1 MLTISLDEYGD
12 FEGLKN
18 RNEPIFI
25 AGIIYD
31 DLGIEKEKNTE
42 RGRIEAFYRAV
53 IKDASTKAY
62 ESTSEFQYPSALH
75 SNHDWIRNR
84 EIVGSVKEVVNKN
97 LSEFIQNGT
106 YQERPLPYINSQGNT
121 SSYPPRKGRY
131 YLFVILK
138 SDVGMGNLLK
148 PNASI
153 LARDNYASNLYF
165 HMADELLTRLLFH
178 NPIIEKVEDVAID
191 VATRSTR
198 DLSRIDPLFQE
209 YKKIG
214 YREIE
219 IGKDSGIY
227 RFSLTNGDVYRSV
240 IADEI
245 IRTGKTKLSISSFR
259 VSSINYDKKANNQ
272 EFLYLSDSVCSYL
285 SYNTSGD
292 NSATWLKQ
300 ISQHIEDLTGRDDNL
315 VFGYDEIDLFFRKAW
330 NAYESG
336 DYYNALSITFDGMR
350 EKGAFSDYY
359 KDKWFQRLSDVIS
372 GSASEAAFAAA
383 VQKLHLSVLSNSFD
397 QDKGIFI
404 FTHIEPIAERI
415 LDKIHT
421 AETRKLIYQL
431 YDTGI
436 SVYTHIGD
444 SASAA
449 ACFDKCVETADA
461 VGFEEY
467 LATRNRWIVSCCDNF
482 DLATA
487 KDLAEDNVFYQK
499 CIADMKREVQLP
511 GLQCEDTISLGKA
524 YSQAGQVYA
533 FLRDKKAED
542 YFRDALK
549 CFLPDSANN
558 KITQSYLLHFYL
570 DNYKSS
576 DYTDSFS
583 KIVADY
589 FGGNKS
595 ISKQLKYIVDEG
607 TRNDSLINLKYAL
620 YVFVRSLYC
629 YKLEDITQSISE
641 KLFNIEK
648 EIAKKKKT
656 DTWELSGH
664 PSELIFMYLSLI
676 EIARGNNEYAEYYK
690 SRIDSSL
697 KFKGTTEETICRYA
711 KIEYANAQGK
721 KDERDK
727 MSQELCHFIK
737 ESYAVMK
744 DTVLP
749 DGKDECYLWLKDRIT
764 FMYC

>member
-1 MLTISLDEYGD
+1 MLTISLDEFGD
-12 FEGLKN
+12 FEGIKK

-25 AGIIYD
+25 AGLIYD
-31 DLGIEKEKNTE
+31 DFGIEKEKNTE
-42 RGRIEAFYRAV
+42 RGRIEAFFRTA

-62 ESTSEFQYPSALH
+62 GFTSEFNYPSALH
-75 SNHDWIRNR
+75 SNHDQIRNR
-84 EIVGSVKEVVNKN
+84 EVVGSVKELVNKN

-106 YQERPLPYINSQGNT
+106 YQGRPLSYINSQGNN
-121 SSYPPRKGRY
+121 SSYAPRKGRY

-138 SDVGMGNLLK
+138 SDVAMGKLLS
-148 PNASI
+148 PNANI
-153 LARDNYASNLYF
+153 LARDDYASNLYF
-165 HMADELLTRLLFH
+165 HMADELMSKLLFH
-178 NPIIEKVEDVAID
+178 NPIIEKIKDVAID
-191 VATRSTR
+191 VATRSTGNL
-198 DLSRIDPLFQE
+198 DVNSPLVQE
-209 YKKIG
+209 YKRIG
-214 YREIE
+214 YKKQGGEKL
-219 IGKDSGIY
+219 GTCW
-227 RFSLTNGDVYRSV
+227 FNLTNGDVYRSV

-245 IRTGKTKLSISSFR
+245 IRTGKTNLLISSFN
-259 VSSINYDKKANNQ
+259 VSSISYKGETKYQ
-272 EFLYLSDSVCSYL
+272 EFLYLSDSICSYL

-292 NSATWLKQ
+292 NANTWLIQ
-300 ISQHIEDLTGRDDNL
+300 ISKHIEDLTGRDDN
-315 VFGYDEIDLFFRKAW
+315 FIFAYDEIDLYFRKAW
-330 NAYESG
+330 EAYEKG
-336 DYYNALSITFDGMR
+336 DYYEALSITFDGMR
-350 EKGAFSDYY
+350 KKGTFPDFY
-359 KDKWFQRLSDVIS
+359 KNNWFRRLVNSIARSIDES
-372 GSASEAAFAAA
+372 AFAVAA
-383 VQKLHLSVLSNSFD
+383 QKLHLTVQSNSFD

-415 LDKIHT
+415 KDKIHT

-431 YDTGI
+431 YDTGM

-444 SASAA
+444 STSAA
-449 ACFDKCVETADA
+449 ACFDKCAKTANA

-482 DLATA
+482 DLETA
-487 KDLAEDNVFYQK
+487 RDIAEDNVIYENY
-499 CIADMKREVQLP
+499 ISEMKKEVQLP

-533 FLRDKKAED
+533 FLRDKKAET

-576 DYTDSFS
+576 DYTESFS
-583 KIVADY
+583 NIVADY

-595 ISKQLKYIVDEG
+595 LSKQLKYIVDEG
-607 TRNDSLINLKYAL
+607 TRNDPLINLKYAL

-629 YKLEDITQSISE
+629 YRLEEITKSISE

-697 KFKGTTEETICRYA
+697 RFKGTTEEAICRYA

-721 KDERDK
+721 KEERDK
-727 MSQELCHFIK
+727 LSQELCQFIK
-737 ESYAVMK
+737 ESYPVMK
-744 DTVLP
+744 DTELP
-749 DGKDECYLWLKDRIT
+749 DSNDECYLWLKDRIT